1 MVRRQRLPELR
12 DSRPDMTNT
21 KIVATLGPAS
31 DSTEV
36 IRKLF
41 EAGVDVFRLN
51 ASHGTHEEH
60 GRRIAQVRAIAE
72 ELGAHPGILLDLQ
85 GPKIRLGTFERG
97 VATLTTGSE
106 FTITT
111 EPVVGNQRIA
121 CTSYGEFGNDVKPG
135 DQVLLADG
143 SVELRVIESDGASV
157 RCEVVAG
164 GTVGD
169 RKGINL
175 PGVQVSTPSM
185 TRKDM
190 SDLQFG
196 LDNGIDLVALSFVR
210 KPNDVLRLR
219 LFLEERDAHIP
230 IIAKIEKPEGWQNL
244 DEILVESD
252 GVMVARGDL
261 GVEMAL
267 EKVPFI
273 QKSMIERARNQ
284 GKFVITATQMLE
296 SMVEN
301 PFPTRAEV
309 SDVANAIYDGT
320 DAVMLSAET
329 SAGRYPVEAARMM
342 DRIAAEAEQSFR
354 QAGFQE
360 AAHKSHA
367 THAEIIADA
376 AYRAARAAGAV
387 AIIVFTASG
396 SSARLV
402 ARYRPPVPIYAFT
415 HSIAVARRLSVVYG
429 VQPVIAPNVKTTDEM
444 MTQMDRILLEQKA
457 LKPRDN
463 VVFVA
468 GQPIGR
474 PGSTNLIK
482 LHRIGEVR

>member
-1 MVRRQRLPELR
+1 MP
-12 DSRPDMTNT
+12 NT
-21 KIVATLGPAS
+21 KIVATLGPAT
-31 DSTEV
+31 DTPDT

-51 ASHGTHEEH
+51 ASHGTQEDH
-60 GRRIAQVRAIAE
+60 GNRVRMVRQIADEMGILAA
-72 ELGAHPGILLDLQ
+72 GILLDLQ
-85 GPKIRLGTFERG
+85 GPKIRLGKFEG
-97 VATLTTGSE
+97 GKVFLPTGSA

-111 EPVVGNQRIA
+111 DEVMGTVQCASTTYVDFAR
-121 CTSYGEFGNDVKPG
+121 DVREG

-143 SVELRVIESDGASV
+143 SVELRVLNSDGTAAE
-157 RCEVVAG
+157 CEVVSG
-164 GTVGD
+164 GWIGD

-175 PGVQVSTPSM
+175 PGVQVSTPSL

-196 LDNGIDLVALSFVR
+196 LEAGIDFVAMSFVR
-210 KPNDVLRLR
+210 KPQDVLRLR
-219 LFLEERDAHIP
+219 LFLEEKDAHIP
-230 IIAKIEKPEGWQNL
+230 IIAKIEKPEAWQNL
-244 DEILVESD
+244 DDILQESD

-273 QKSMIERARNQ
+273 QKSIIDRARQQ

-296 SMVEN
+296 SMIEHS
-301 PFPTRAEV
+301 FPTRAEV

-329 SAGRYPVEAARMM
+329 STGKYPVEAVSLM
-342 DRIAAEAEQSFR
+342 DRISGEAERSLKSL
-354 QAGFQE
+354 GF
-360 AAHKSHA
+360 KDPPSRPNP
-367 THAEIIADA
+367 THAEIVADA
-376 AYRAARAAGAV
+376 AYHAARSASV
-387 AIIVFTASG
+387 QAIAVFTSSG
-396 SSARLV
+396 FSARLI

-415 HSIAVARRLSVVYG
+415 QSASTARQLSLIYG
-429 VQPVIAPNVKTTDEM
+429 ICPMLVPNLMSTDEM
-444 MTQMDRILLEQKA
+444 LHHMDRILLERKA
-457 LKPRDN
+457 LKQRDS

-474 PGSTNLIK
+474 PGSTNLMK
-482 LHRIGEVR
+482 LHRVGESR